1 MTLEATYA
9 RALFDAVQ
17 ADASKGSEYLT
28 NLKEALVRR
37 GHQKLLH
44 KIYSEYERLLL
55 KEKRSKSYQTVT
67 PEQERTRVLLELY
80 RNLIQTN
87 TSHE

>member
-9 RALFDAVQ
+9 RALYEVVATDP
-17 ADASKGSEYLT
+17 SKSSEHLANLLKALT
-28 NLKEALVRR
+28 AR
-37 GHQKLLH
+37 GHQKLLR
-44 KIYSEYERLLL
+44 KIYSEYERLALR
-55 KEKRSKSYQTVT
+55 EKRSKQYKTVT